1 MDFLSD
7 HWGGL
12 ASVIGVVVSVIGLA
26 WAIIEASRARSAA
39 QSAEQIAEEVKLE
52 AFENTK
58 RHLLMVDIERAI
70 DLIQRLKLLHIIGRW
85 DAALEQYQAL
95 RRLITSIVPRCPEL
109 ETGLISRLSAAR
121 FVIRDMENAVAS
133 PRPEGLTAGVKA
145 TLTQRLNDIQGD
157 LEDIATTTGPG
168 GP

>member
-95 RRLITSIVPRCPEL
+95 RWLVSSIIPRCPEL
-109 ETGLISRLSAAR
+109 EDELRGRLSGAR
-121 FVIRDMENAVAS
+121 LVIRDIENTVAS
-133 PRPEGLTAGVKA
+133 PGRPGLNARVEARFTR
-145 TLTQRLNDIQGD
+145 RLNEIQSD
-157 LEDIATTTGPG
+157 LEDVATEVG